1 MRTLGTSTNFPKRI
15 QKFSLKFMLEQ
26 IAPVQATFSNDVNDI
41 FHDRRLSDLLPA
53 DFIRQIGFDPDQYI
67 FQTTPQSRMRRRR
80 TEPTLTLFDPAPVP
94 SRRRSEVTDIMYG
107 QMNMAQGQS
116 LIAQL
121 PQMPPGTKFYCYEV
135 RLSDFIIHAYSFQ
148 QLNWEKGSGVFIRD
162 GRYIRYGQITK
173 NLQIKDTDPNA
184 LQIVG
189 QDIKGAV
196 GDFIYGVNQIAQKIV
211 PNLILQSGSK
221 VKFISLEI
229 VSYQARS
236 LIRVKVTNADD
247 PYLLYVMQKLI
258 YIFGPPVEVYDDLSA

>member
-1 MRTLGTSTNFPKRI
+1 MNEQDSTAQSSFVGDI
-15 QKFSLKFMLEQ
+15 
-26 IAPVQATFSNDVNDI
+26 NDL

-94 SRRRSEVTDIMYG
+94 SRRRSEVSDIMYG
-107 QMNMAQGQS
+107 QMQMQQNQALLS
-116 LIAQL
+116 QL
-121 PQMPPGTKFYCYEV
+121 QQISSNTRIFCYEV
-135 RLSDFIIHAYSFQ
+135 KLSDFIIHAYSFQ
-148 QLNWEKGSGVFIRD
+148 QLNWEKGAGIFIRD
-162 GRYIRYGQITK
+162 GRYLRYGQITK
-173 NLQIKDTDPNA
+173 NLQIKDCDPAA

-196 GDFIYGVNQIAQKIV
+196 GDFIFGVNQIAQKLI
-211 PNLILQSGSK
+211 PNLILQSK
-221 VKFISLEI
+221 AAVQFISAEI

-247 PYLLYVMQKLI
+247 PNLLYVMQKLI
-258 YIFGPPVEVYDDLSA
+258 YIFGTPVEVYDDLSA